1 MEKYVQISACTKSH
15 PHHSSACSQSRA
27 DIASTC
33 RRPCCFRKVLG
44 VDRMRKISE
53 SIAHRVISAY
63 LELVG
68 LGNHCQQGAQQRQ
81 LGLQQGS
88 AERPGLWERLWV
100 PLQMHNTCMHAS

>member
-1 MEKYVQISACTKSH
+1 MQSVEIGHCKYLQEAMLLQKNVE
-15 PHHSSACSQSRA
+15 
-27 DIASTC
+27 
-33 RRPCCFRKVLG
+33 
-44 VDRMRKISE
+44 RMRKISE

-68 LGNHCQQGAQQRQ
+68 LGNHCQQGAQQRE